1 MALLWVAPF
10 SSGCQQSGPPPIRL
24 GVDRG
29 LEPLGLARFLVTG
42 FEAEH
47 GTEVRIRY
55 GGADELQAWATAGE
69 LDVVLMVSE
78 DAMTALE
85 AEGLPIRAGTYAH
98 EELVLIGPAK
108 DALGRYGQASGP
120 DLLRNIARANHRYLK
135 AKRGS
140 VERARHDRLFRMS
153 KDRAQPGAFFDS
165 DVDGVAFVERAIDS
179 QAFAFVKRSSLL
191 QAIRA
196 GRKPHRIYRE
206 RDPGLVVRLMVA
218 EIHPA
223 KAQRP
228 TRPELFD
235 YVMGEA
241 GRKAIESFGA
251 DRFGYPLFGPGAPP
265 PGEGAGV
272 PGLDRSQGDAEVDGT
287 PEPNQR

>member
-1 MALLWVAPF
+1 MGLLSVAPV
-10 SSGCQQSGPPPIRL
+10 SIGCQQSGPPPIRL
-24 GVDRG
+24 GVDKG

-47 GTEVRIRY
+47 GVKVRIRY
-55 GGADELQAWATAGE
+55 GDVDELLTWSTAGA

-78 DAMTALE
+78 DAMAALE
-85 AEGLPIRAGTYAH
+85 AEGLPIRTGTYAH
-98 EELVLIGPAK
+98 EELVLIGPVK

-120 DLLRNIARANHRYLK
+120 ELLRNIARANHRYLK

-140 VERARHDRLFRMS
+140 VERARHDRLFRLS
-153 KDRAQPGAFFDS
+153 KDRAQPGSFFDS
-165 DVDGVAFVERAIDS
+165 DVQGVAFVERAIDS

-206 RDPGLVVRLMVA
+206 RDPALVVRLMVA

-223 KAQRP
+223 KAKRP

-272 PGLDRSQGDAEVDGT
+272 PGLDRSSPSGDDDAS
-287 PEPNQR
+287 P